1 MSDAGTLYQNY
12 LSKSNFAR
20 IRTLDSSAW
29 SDQVSW
35 DAVGSSQALNP
46 QRNKR
51 EPFFATASCA
61 TLTCLLVAG
70 RAWKSREGRQATVP
84 FPGEVG
90 AVA

>member
-1 MSDAGTLYQNY
+1 MSEAGTLYQNY

-46 QRNKR
+46 QLNKR
-51 EPFFATASCA
+51 EPFFATAACA
-61 TLTCLLVAG
+61 TLTC
-70 RAWKSREGRQATVP
+70 RSRQVVHGSYEKDGKPPYLFQVRWTL
-84 FPGEVG
+84 
-90 AVA
+90 